1 MKVVVTGLRGLLGGM
16 VAAHFSAAGDDVVGV
31 DRASLDIGN
40 RDAVRQ
46 LLEKER
52 PDYVINASA
61 WTDVD
66 GCETDTQR
74 NIAANP
80 LGPGNL
86 ALESRHIGA
95 GLVTVS
101 TDYVFDGT
109 KDGFYTQRDD
119 PNPLSEYGKA
129 KLHGERLAMV
139 SNARTIV
146 VRVGWLFGKGGRNF
160 LSMMPEL
167 IANGASMKVI
177 NDSFGTPTYA
187 PHMARRLR
195 ELALRDLPGIYHMAN
210 AGEGTSYAGFLRELA
225 GDSLEFEEVS
235 ADALRRPAP
244 RPRNTRLRCLVQ
256 EAIGFEPLPDWR
268 DAVRDFLETESS
280 AAIQPHSV

>member
-1 MKVVVTGLRGLLGGM
+1 MKVVVTGARGLLGGE
-16 VAAHFSAAGDDVVGV
+16 VGRCFASAGDEVVAL

-46 LLEKER
+46 LLEKEC
-52 PDYVINASA
+52 PDYIINAAA

-66 GCETDTQR
+66 GCEIDTER
-74 NIAANP
+74 NISANA

-86 ALESRHIGA
+86 ALEGRRVGA
-95 GLVTVS
+95 GLITMS
-101 TDYVFDGT
+101 TDYVFHGT

-119 PNPLSEYGKA
+119 PSPQSEYGKA

-160 LSMMPEL
+160 LSKVPDL
-167 IANGASMKVI
+167 IASGAPIKAI
-177 NDSFGTPTYA
+177 HDSFGTPTYA

-195 ELALRDLPGIYHMAN
+195 ELAMLDLPGLYHIAN
-210 AGEGTSYAGFLRELA
+210 AGEGTSYAGFV
-225 GDSLEFEEVS
+225 SEFAPGIDVEDVS
-235 ADALRRPAP
+235 ADSLRRPAP
-244 RPRNTRLRCLVQ
+244 RPSNSRLKCLLQ
-256 EAIGFEPLPDWR
+256 PALRLEPLPDWKEALR
-268 DAVRDFLETESS
+268 EFSNSFAATDAMGK
-280 AAIQPHSV
+280 

>member
-1 MKVVVTGLRGLLGGM
+1 MKVVVTGARGLLGGA
-16 VAAHFSAAGDDVVGV
+16 VTEHFTSAGDDVVALEH
-31 DRASLDIGN
+31 ASLDIAN

-46 LLEKER
+46 LLERER
-52 PDYVINASA
+52 PDYLINAAA

-74 NIAANP
+74 NVAANA

-86 ALESRHIGA
+86 ALESRRVGA
-95 GLVTVS
+95 GLITVS

-119 PNPLSEYGKA
+119 PNPLSEYGRA
-129 KLHGERLAMV
+129 KLHGERLAQV

-160 LSMMPEL
+160 LSKIPEL
-167 IANGASMKVI
+167 IASGTPIKAI

-187 PHMARRLR
+187 PHMAARLR
-195 ELALRDLPGIYHMAN
+195 ELALHDLPGIYHMAN
-210 AGEGTSYAGFLRELA
+210 AGEGTSYAGFFREA
-225 GDSLEFEEVS
+225 MGDRVEIAEVP
-235 ADALRRPAP
+235 AAALQRPAP
-244 RPRNTRLRCLVQ
+244 RPANSRLRCLIQ
-256 EAIGFEPLPDWR
+256 DAIGLDPLPDWKA
-268 DAVRDFLETESS
+268 AVQEFTAATS
-280 AAIQPHSV
+280 ARSA